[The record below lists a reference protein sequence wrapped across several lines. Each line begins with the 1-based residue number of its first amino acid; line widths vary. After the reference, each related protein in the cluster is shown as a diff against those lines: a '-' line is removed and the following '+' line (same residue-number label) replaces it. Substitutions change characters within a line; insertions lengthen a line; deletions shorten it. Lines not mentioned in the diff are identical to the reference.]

1 MRRAASIGTGT
12 IERVPRARRSS
23 RALAGLRSGAAGEH
37 GGPRRHGIAYFTT
50 PSPASA
56 ASRDAVEIGKQSTA
70 LIDSRLGEAAER
82 PRAPRRCTRSSTRR
96 MHATIRGRRRRENKN
111 SVGHSAIGAAGVAF
125 VHDSMTAARCGVLG
139 GVGSRHRRGQ
149 AMQPSMRPIR
159 SRHAQRPA
167 NAGLFSRCLIAWRLT
182 QGCPRTSA
190 ASPRPATSSRPP
202 PSNPQRLRN
211 DGTSAPS
218 ASLPFAFH
226 TTVVCGNSSL
236 RA

>member
-1 MRRAASIGTGT
+1 
-12 IERVPRARRSS
+12 
-23 RALAGLRSGAAGEH
+23 
-37 GGPRRHGIAYFTT
+37 
-50 PSPASA
+50 
-56 ASRDAVEIGKQSTA
+56 
-70 LIDSRLGEAAER
+70 
-82 PRAPRRCTRSSTRR
+82 
-96 MHATIRGRRRRENKN
+96 
-111 SVGHSAIGAAGVAF
+111 
-125 VHDSMTAARCGVLG
+125 
-139 GVGSRHRRGQ
+139 
-149 AMQPSMRPIR
+149 MRPIR

-190 ASPRPATSSRPP
+190 APPRPATSSRPP
-202 PSNPQRLRN
+202 RSNPQRLRN